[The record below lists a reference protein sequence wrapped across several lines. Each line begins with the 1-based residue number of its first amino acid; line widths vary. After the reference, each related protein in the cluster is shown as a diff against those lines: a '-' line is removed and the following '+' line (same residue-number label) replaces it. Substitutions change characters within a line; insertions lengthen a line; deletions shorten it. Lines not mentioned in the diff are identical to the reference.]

1 MAMNTRLFGYWA
13 VAALLAAGAARAT
26 ESEPQK
32 TIDEWRGR
40 RVLAAAPGVLLREQP
55 DEQAP
60 VISVSPAGIW
70 LDVKRSQGEWLEV
83 DWGWLRAADAVRE
96 DQAVEHFTAE
106 LAKRESAFA
115 NIARSRGWL
124 VKKEFDKAQADVSEA
139 LRLEPNNA
147 RAYFAHSRIAEEQGR
162 PEDELSACERALGID
177 PRDPIVLATRAACR
191 IGAGQY
197 EQAISDLDAAIQSLP
212 NDSYL
217 WSLRGFCWAEKDNFD
232 RALTDFNEAT
242 RLDPNNADAL
252 TMRARVHFN
261 RMEFDTALE
270 DVEAALQAGAKL
282 AEALA
287 IRGAVRAKRGELDA
301 ALADFDESIR
311 LGATDPRAFLNRGQ
325 IHFLKGRYDAAVID
339 FTQAISLNA
348 ANADAYLQRAE
359 AWKKKGDN
367 ASAVIDLTQ
376 YLQIRPKDAKVY
388 AERGWLNYS
397 AAEEAA
403 DVDAALADFNA
414 ALEIDPRHASALI
427 GRSQIWKW
435 KHEPAKAM
443 DDANTAVDAAP
454 QLANAYTLRGWLRTD
469 ADLDGAL
476 KDLNTALEI
485 SPRLFNALLQRAEV
499 WRRKDELAKA
509 IADLTT
515 AIEVDPKSAVAY
527 FQRSQILIARGEHR
541 QAIDDLTAALQFNP
555 GDADWLLRRANEWR
569 LSGNAAK
576 AIEDCLAV
584 LAKEPKNLR
593 AYAQMAQAHSMAGQG
608 EQALEDYAAA
618 LQIDP
623 HDEQIRFDRVY
634 ELFKQD
640 KFDLAMADIDEVIQH
655 GKRVADGYTWRS
667 YLWMQRKNSEKALAD
682 SNEAIRLQ
690 PDAEQ
695 HWRIRA
701 DCWLRMKQF
710 DKAIADIDEALRLKP
725 NSKKAASV
733 RRRIL
738 EAQSH
743 ASQAD
748 RPDDAAATYG
758 AATYGA
764 ATYGAAT
771 YGAALP
777 VEETSD
783 KLRARYYPIKLCG
796 PEGVKVAFA
805 NFGPE
810 LAPLPIDLTIHYEML
825 TPFKITDIPGHEN
838 AALFAMLEAKPLSPQ
853 DIATLREAHPSIALT
868 QADFDAALADKEV
881 TKMLVLRRREG
892 DSPAKPEFE
901 VLSGELLDSDDDP
914 IAAAA
919 RRGTVAAALSIS
931 QRQVRHLPSLHD
943 KGMISF
949 CLNGPEGLTLSHERQ
964 GRGRYADRSI
974 AIPAHFGFFPGSTM
988 DWKLGGPPVTAMA
1001 DVYASLTIA
1010 PARAL
1015 EQAKLGQDDSGQDV
1029 SGQDELGLTISKA
1042 DLDAALEGKQVTRV
1056 VYLTNAAGDG
1066 QAPRLQTLCSTE
1078 LAPGKDLLAEASA
1091 HGTIVAT
1098 LKLTNEPFEGQSLH
1112 DAIATGEQPV
1122 AASYRSIPLRLR
1134 GPQGLALAYES
1145 TTPGEFDRLTIPM
1158 PAHFAL
1164 APGDARRFKL
1174 SGPPLGEQGPIYALL
1189 TLPAGAGESLKTI
1202 YTLAITLSDADL
1214 EAARA
1219 GKLAAC
1225 VVYRENQ
1232 AEDGGTA
1239 RLKTLSITELNS
1251 AEDALAEAPKRGT
1264 VLAVLLLSPRLAD
1277 LPLEG
1282 VESEADVD
1290 TKANLPTGGKTPAE
1304 GRKP

>member
-1 MAMNTRLFGYWA
+1 MAMNTRLFAYWA

-32 TIDEWRGR
+32 TIDEWRGQ
-40 RVLAAAPGVLLREQP
+40 RVLAAAPNVLLREQP
-55 DEQAP
+55 DAQAAAS
-60 VISVSPAGIW
+60 SVSPAGIW

-83 DWGWLRAADAVRE
+83 DWGWLRAADAVRK
-96 DQAVEHFTAE
+96 DQAVEHFTDE
-106 LAKRESAFA
+106 LAKSESAFA
-115 NIARSRGWL
+115 YIARSRGWL
-124 VKKEFDKAQADVSEA
+124 AKNEFDKAQADVSEA

-147 RAYFAHSRIAEEQGR
+147 RAYFARSRIAEEQGR
-162 PEDELSACERALGID
+162 REDESSACERALAID
-177 PRDPIVLATRAACR
+177 PRDPIVLGTRAGLRAEAGEYDR
-191 IGAGQY
+191 AIG
-197 EQAISDLDAAIQSLP
+197 DLDGAIESLP
-212 NDSYL
+212 NDSRL
-217 WSLRGFCWAEKDNFD
+217 WSLRGVCWAKKDNYD
-232 RALTDFNEAT
+232 RALADFDVAI
-242 RLDPNNADAL
+242 RLDPHDDYAL
-252 TMRARVHFN
+252 AMRAAAHFY
-261 RMEFDTALE
+261 RMEFDKALE
-270 DVEAALQAGAKL
+270 DADAALQVGAKL

-287 IRGAVRAKRGELDA
+287 IRGAVRAQRGEWDA

-311 LGATDPRAFLNRGQ
+311 LDATDPQDFLNRGQ
-325 IHFLKGRYDAAVID
+325 IHFLKGRYDAAMID
-339 FTQAISLNA
+339 FTQAISLDA
-348 ANADAYLQRAE
+348 ANADAYQRRAE
-359 AWKKKGDN
+359 AWKKKGDY

-376 YLQIRPKDAKVY
+376 YLQIRPNDAQAH
-388 AERGWLNYS
+388 AERGWLNRN
-397 AAEEAA
+397 A
-403 DVDAALADFNA
+403 DVEAALADFNA
-414 ALEIDPRHASALI
+414 ALAIDPRHAPALM
-427 GRSQIWKW
+427 GRSQIWKR
-435 KHEPAKAM
+435 KNEPAKAM
-443 DDANTAVDAAP
+443 DDANAAVDAAP
-454 QLANAYTLRGWLRTD
+454 QSDNAYLLRGWLRTD
-469 ADLDGAL
+469 TDLDGAL
-476 KDLNTALEI
+476 KDLNTALEL
-485 SPRLFNALLQRAEV
+485 SPRFFNAFLQRAEV

-509 IADLTT
+509 LADLTA
-515 AIEVDPKSAVAY
+515 AIEVEPKNAVAY

-555 GDADWLLRRANEWR
+555 GEADWLVRRANEWR
-569 LSGNAAK
+569 LVGNAAK
-576 AIEDCLAV
+576 AIEDCQAA

-593 AYAQMAQAHSMAGQG
+593 AYSQLAQAHSLAGQG

-623 HDEQIRFDRVY
+623 HDEQIRFDRAY

-640 KFDLAMADIDEVIQH
+640 KFGLAMADIEEVIQH

-667 YLWMQRKNSEKALAD
+667 YFWMQRKNLEKALAD

-690 PDAEQ
+690 PHAEQ

-701 DCWLRMKQF
+701 DCWFQMKQF

-725 NSKKAASV
+725 NSKKAASA

-738 EAQSH
+738 EAQSQ

-748 RPDDAAATYG
+748 RPDDAAANYEAAGYG
-758 AATYGA
+758 AANYGA
-764 ATYGAAT
+764 V
-771 YGAALP
+771 LP

-805 NFGPE
+805 NFGPGDFGPE
-810 LAPLPIDLTIHYEML
+810 LAPLPVDLTIHYEML

-853 DIATLREAHPSIALT
+853 EIATLREAHPSIALT

-901 VLSGELLDSDDDP
+901 VLSGELLDSNDDP
-914 IAAAA
+914 IAGAA
-919 RRGTVAAALSIS
+919 RRGTVAAVLSIS
-931 QRQVRHLPSLHD
+931 KRQVRLPSLSGE
-943 KGMISF
+943 GMISF
-949 CLNGPEGLTLSHERQ
+949 CLNGPEGLTLSHESQ
-964 GRGRYADRSI
+964 SRGRYADRSI
-974 AIPAHFGFFPGSTM
+974 AVPAHFGFFPGSTM
-988 DWKLGGPPVTAMA
+988 HWKLGGAPATSSG

-1010 PARAL
+1010 PAHAT
-1015 EQAKLGQDDSGQDV
+1015 EQAKLDSDK
-1029 SGQDELGLTISKA
+1029 LGLTISKA
-1042 DLDAALEGKQVTRV
+1042 DLDAALAGTQVTHV
-1056 VYLTNAAGDG
+1056 VYLADAANDG
-1066 QAPRLQTLCSTE
+1066 EAPRLQTLCSTE
-1078 LAPGKDLLAEASA
+1078 LEPGKDLVVEASA
-1091 HGTIVAT
+1091 RGTVLAT
-1098 LKLTNEPFEGQSLH
+1098 LKLSNEPFADHEPH
-1112 DAIATGEQPV
+1112 DAIVTHEQPV
-1122 AASYRSIPLRLR
+1122 AAIDRWISLRLR
-1134 GPQGLALAYES
+1134 GPQGLALAHES
-1145 TTPGEFDRLTIPM
+1145 TTSGEFDGLSILT

-1164 APGDARRFKL
+1164 APGAVRRFKL
-1174 SGPPLGEQGPIYALL
+1174 SGPPLAEQGPIYGLL
-1189 TLPAGAGESLKTI
+1189 TLPPSARESLKTVFS
-1202 YTLAITLSDADL
+1202 LPITLSDADL

-1282 VESEADVD
+1282 FESEADVD
-1290 TKANLPTGGKTPAE
+1290 SKANLLTGGKTPAE